1 MLFESTFL
9 WTMWFSHLS
18 TQGYHV
24 TGIIF
29 MDHMIKEE
37 TNITEGRESGD
48 ISDAKAMDHRLWS
61 LSAQVQISAVCICMC
76 VCVCVHAH
84 LCLWFWLAFTFQLF
98 LISANGAILP
108 ISLSCTEN

>member
-48 ISDAKAMDHRLWS
+48 ISDGKAMDHKNNASYMITLGRQMRKS
-61 LSAQVQISAVCICMC
+61 HGS
-76 VCVCVHAH
+76 
-84 LCLWFWLAFTFQLF
+84 
-98 LISANGAILP
+98 
-108 ISLSCTEN
+108 

>member
-1 MLFESTFL
+1 MTICSFELKNKHMPSMLFESTFL

-37 TNITEGRESGD
+37 TNIIEGRESGD
-48 ISDAKAMDHRLWS
+48 ISDGKAMDHRLWS
-61 LSAQVQISAVCICMC
+61 LSA
-76 VCVCVHAH
+76 
-84 LCLWFWLAFTFQLF
+84 
-98 LISANGAILP
+98 
-108 ISLSCTEN
+108 